1 MKRSASNK
9 AQLIDLSSNI
19 LVASLVVTCAEDAV
33 LVLVEVPVEDLEV
46 RVVIDELVVVEVD
59 VDVANSEIV
68 EVTPLA
74 IEVVPLRFTVL
85 FPELEELPPLPITPS
100 PIYEK
105 LAQAILVVLAKCKTN
120 DRLPKKEPTPGCND
134 TYGSW

>member
-1 MKRSASNK
+1 MKGNASNNG
-9 AQLIDLSSNI
+9 QLIDQSRNI
-19 LVASLVVTCAEDAV
+19 LTASLVVTCAGDAV
-33 LVLVEVPVEDLEV
+33 PVFVEVPVEDLDV
-46 RVVIDELVVVEVD
+46 RVVVDELVVVEIE
-59 VDVANSEIV
+59 VDVAISEIV

-74 IEVVPLRFTVL
+74 TEVVPLKFTVP

-105 LAQAILVVLAKCKTN
+105 LAQAILVVLAKCKTK
-120 DRLPKKEPTPGCND
+120 DRLPKKAPTPGCND